1 MIREGPVGCAGA
13 GNASGWMQEAE
24 FLLFLEHFK
33 KQVKPTVDQKC
44 LLLLN
49 NHASHISIQALDFC
63 KKKLNSTAVVSTPL
77 HTQTSAFR

>member
-63 KKKLNSTAVVSTPL
+63 KKK
-77 HTQTSAFR
+77 